1 MENPT
6 TIFISAYRNFSIRYI
21 LYSDIFKELKKT
33 GARIVVFLKDKNV
46 DYYRK
51 TLSDKNIIIE
61 PIFWD
66 QSLRLL
72 KENRINVFFN
82 LVRRFISGSD
92 NKHNNTTDNIMA
104 YQTGKEFN
112 HSLLSI
118 IKFKTIKTLSALGK
132 KISFFANCLLKLN
145 LYFLLENY
153 MINISRN
160 INLVH

>member
-92 NKHNNTTDNIMA
+92 NKHNNTTDNIVSMIA
-104 YQTGKEFN
+104 INPTN
-112 HSLLSI
+112 LTLLS
-118 IKFKTIKTLSALGK
+118 L
-132 KISFFANCLLKLN
+132 
-145 LYFLLENY
+145 
-153 MINISRN
+153 
-160 INLVH
+160 